1 MGLMGVRYDYITAI
15 AFTIAF
21 DDLIISRV
29 PDIEIS
35 KGKKE
40 SESAR

>member
-1 MGLMGVRYDYITAI
+1 MCLMGVRYDYITAI
-15 AFTIAF
+15 AFTVAF
-21 DDLIISRV
+21 DDLIISHV
-29 PDIEIS
+29 PVIEIW